1 MSYGGEVRMDKNHDK
16 RNEEFAKDLNL
27 TQNYEREI
35 DLKRYRKREELAE
48 DLNFN
53 RNQINH
59 NRES

>member
-1 MSYGGEVRMDKNHDK
+1 MSYGGEMRMNKNRDKN
-16 RNEEFAKDLNL
+16 NEEFVEDLNL
-27 TQNYEREI
+27 NQNYEREI
-35 DLKRYRKREELAE
+35 DLNRHHNREELAE

>member
-1 MSYGGEVRMDKNHDK
+1 MGYGGEMRMNKNYDKN
-16 RNEEFAKDLNL
+16 NEEFVEDLNL
-27 TQNYEREI
+27 NQNYEREI
-35 DLKRYRKREELAE
+35 DLNRHHNREELAE